1 MGLLEEISARLQ
13 NVESLLIELKQN
25 PFIYQ
30 PETQQ
35 EEFLTVEQASE
46 FLNLSIQTIHNMTH
60 EKRIP
65 FMKRSKR
72 CYFLKDDLIKY
83 LKDGRKKTS
92 SELSEEAERYNPG
105 KKKGL

>member
-1 MGLLEEISARLQ
+1 
-13 NVESLLIELKQN
+13 
-25 PFIYQ
+25 
-30 PETQQ
+30 
-35 EEFLTVEQASE
+35 
-46 FLNLSIQTIHNMTH
+46 
-60 EKRIP
+60 
-65 FMKRSKR
+65 MKRSKR